1 MRRLT
6 ALGAIFLVGFLG
18 VALAAPG
25 ADVGPSVPAITGISQ
40 AEAAIGRG
48 EGAEGEGGGAA
59 PGVLKRLGSLIQ
71 GELAGF
77 FYVAVALG
85 LAVTVAQRNAGA
97 AVALLVSAF
106 VIGAFL
112 LVPDQVESTFRTVY
126 NFVL

>member
-6 ALGAIFLVGFLG
+6 ALGALLLVGFLG
-18 VALAAPG
+18 AAAPATDG
-25 ADVGPSVPAITGISQ
+25 GLSIPAITSVSH

-48 EGAEGEGGGAA
+48 EGAGTGGGAG
-59 PGVLKRLGSLIQ
+59 PGVLKRLGSLFQ
-71 GELAGF
+71 SELAGF
-77 FYVAVALG
+77 FYVAVAIG

-97 AVALLVSAF
+97 AVALLVAAF

-112 LVPDQVESTFRTVY
+112 LVPDQVESTFRNLY

>member
-6 ALGAIFLVGFLG
+6 ALGAIFLVGVLG
-18 VALAAPG
+18 VAAAAPA
-25 ADVGPSVPAITGISQ
+25 ADVGPSIPAITGISQ

-48 EGAEGEGGGAA
+48 EGPGSEGGGS
-59 PGVLKRLGSLIQ
+59 PGVLKRLGTLIQ

-77 FYVAVALG
+77 FYIAVALG
-85 LAVTVAQRNAGA
+85 LAVTVGQRNAGA
-97 AVALLVSAF
+97 AVALLVAAF

>member
-18 VALAAPG
+18 VAAATPG
-25 ADVGPSVPAITGISQ
+25 ADVGPFTQAITGISQ

-48 EGAEGEGGGAA
+48 EGSGAEGAGG
-59 PGVLKRLGSLIQ
+59 PGVLKRLGSFLQ
-71 GELAGF
+71 SEVAGI
-77 FYVAVALG
+77 FYIAVAIG
-85 LAVTVAQRNAGA
+85 LAVTVGQRNAGA
-97 AVALLVSAF
+97 AVALLVGAF

-112 LVPDQVESTFRTVY
+112 LVPNLVEQTFRTLY

>member
-6 ALGAIFLVGFLG
+6 ATVALLLVGFLG
-18 VALAAPG
+18 VAVAAPG
-25 ADVGPSVPAITGISQ
+25 AEGGLSVPTITSVSQ

-48 EGAEGEGGGAA
+48 EGKGAEGGGA
-59 PGVLKRLGSLIQ
+59 PGVLKRLGSIFQ
-71 GELAGF
+71 SELAGI
-77 FYVAVALG
+77 FYIAVAIG

-97 AVALLVSAF
+97 AVALLVGAF

-112 LVPDQVESTFRTVY
+112 LVPDQVETTFRSLY